1 MESTQKSENRFKL
14 WSDVLLWVNYWM
26 LLMGLLVAFAGNS
39 WVFDYHNQGIFEV
52 FNQGKQLSG
61 QVLEMKNWLF
71 GIIGATMIG
80 FNVLAIFIIRFA
92 LLKKEIWA
100 WNALFYGIIV
110 WFVVDSA
117 ISIYY
122 SAYFNIYWINLP
134 ALLIFLVPLYF
145 IRKAIVKMGPT
156 N

>member
-14 WSDVLLWVNYWM
+14 WFDVLLWANYLM
-26 LLMGLLVAFAGNS
+26 LLMGLFVAFAGNS
-39 WVFDYHNQGIFEV
+39 WIFDMHKDGIYQV
-52 FNQGKQLSG
+52 FNLGEPLG
-61 QVLEMKNWLF
+61 GEILDLKNWLF

-92 LLKKEIWA
+92 LIKKEIWA

-134 ALLIFLVPLYF
+134 ALLIFLVPLHF
-145 IRKAIVKMGPT
+145 IRKTIVKV
-156 N
+156 